1 MIDNRTR
8 RSNRFYRR
16 FPFLKSRKLQNKF
29 NEMYFQHFKTYPL
42 NVSFIKWVYL
52 IVNLCG
58 IYIVSYF
65 LWPFWQK
72 IFLVVIEFIHLNL
85 FFFEGPSCVDEL
97 SHKEFYWNTKMF
109 FAGLLW
115 KNFHIGWDFYTIY
128 IQYEWSICSPFLSVS
143 KQSRHAHIMYIESVI
158 GRYNCSSS
166 LCWLWRGPL
175 LKRFQCK
182 WWRTGGTT
190 TVTNK
195 MCIMWVFKVVDQ
207 WL

>member
-1 MIDNRTR
+1 MSLSDCEFVWNLHCFIFSLT
-8 RSNRFYRR
+8 
-16 FPFLKSRKLQNKF
+16 FLTENLPCRHWIHPS
-29 NEMYFQHFKTYPL
+29 E
-42 NVSFIKWVYL
+42 SF
-52 IVNLCG
+52 
-58 IYIVSYF
+58 
-65 LWPFWQK
+65 
-72 IFLVVIEFIHLNL
+72 

-195 MCIMWVFKVVDQ
+195 MYIMWVFKVVDQ

>member
-8 RSNRFYRR
+8 RSNSFYRR

-85 FFFEGPSCVDEL
+85 FFFWRSFMCGWIESQGILLKYQNVFRWTLVEEL
-97 SHKEFYWNTKMF
+97 SYWMRFLHNLHPIWMKYMF
-109 FAGLLW
+109 TFFVCLKTIQTCTHYVHW
-115 KNFHIGWDFYTIY
+115 KCH
-128 IQYEWSICSPFLSVS
+128 WSL
-143 KQSRHAHIMYIESVI
+143 
-158 GRYNCSSS
+158 
-166 LCWLWRGPL
+166 
-175 LKRFQCK
+175 
-182 WWRTGGTT
+182 
-190 TVTNK
+190 
-195 MCIMWVFKVVDQ
+195 
-207 WL
+207 

>member
-8 RSNRFYRR
+8 RSNSFYRR

-85 FFFEGPSCVDEL
+85 FFFLKVLHVWMNWVTRNSIEIPKCFSLDSCGRTFILDEIFTQFTSNMNEVYVHLFCLSQNNPDMHTLCTLKVSLVAIIAPPLYAGCEEVPS
-97 SHKEFYWNTKMF
+97 
-109 FAGLLW
+109 
-115 KNFHIGWDFYTIY
+115 
-128 IQYEWSICSPFLSVS
+128 
-143 KQSRHAHIMYIESVI
+143 
-158 GRYNCSSS
+158 
-166 LCWLWRGPL
+166 
-175 LKRFQCK
+175 
-182 WWRTGGTT
+182 
-190 TVTNK
+190 
-195 MCIMWVFKVVDQ
+195 
-207 WL
+207 